1 MVLARGESFRSDN
14 CWSSHHKKYRCP
26 TECQLTHA
34 DTPWTCTVS
43 LQLNTAAD
51 GSVLTN
57 PQKIPFGQPIT
68 EKSEVTERIRRAQRA
83 ILTPST
89 PPDVFL
95 SAADTTTELSFSAN
109 RIVLNINGPDV
120 TDLNFI
126 DLPGSCLD
134 PLPRV
139 FNILPRSLR
148 RR

>member
-1 MVLARGESFRSDN
+1 M
-14 CWSSHHKKYRCP
+14 
-26 TECQLTHA
+26 
-34 DTPWTCTVS
+34 
-43 LQLNTAAD
+43 
-51 GSVLTN
+51 
-57 PQKIPFGQPIT
+57 PFGQPII

-83 ILTPST
+83 ILSPST

-95 SAADTTTELSFSAN
+95 SGAGTAAELSFSPN
-109 RIVLNINGPDV
+109 RIVLNIAGPDV

-134 PLPRV
+134 TLSRV